1 MGQRHNRRVMKTMQQ
16 MLTSGGK
23 CIWVAPS
30 GGRDR
35 PNGAGEYQVAP
46 FDSKSIE
53 MFRLMSDKAQR
64 TTHFYP
70 LSMFTYP
77 ICPPP
82 TQVGGEVGESRSV
95 KYSPAALH
103 FGEEIDLSKFAE
115 GCVIN
120 GFPRDCTTAE
130 SRELLRENL
139 STHIHGIVAENYR
152 ALAAD
157 LDP

>member
-1 MGQRHNRRVMKTMQQ
+1 MG

-35 PNGAGEYQVAP
+35 PNSKGEYQVAP

-53 MFRLMSDKAQR
+53 MFRLMSDKAKR
-64 TTHFYP
+64 PTHFYP

-82 TQVGGEVGESRSV
+82 KQVGGEIGEVRNV
-95 KYSPAALH
+95 KYAPAALH
-103 FGEEIDLSKFAE
+103 FDEEIDLTAFAA
-115 GCVIN
+115 GCV
-120 GFPRDCTTAE
+120 
-130 SRELLRENL
+130 
-139 STHIHGIVAENYR
+139 V
-152 ALAAD
+152 
-157 LDP
+157 